1 MRFICA
7 VTAAAALAI
16 VSSAATH
23 AQSPTGPAATQTWPD
38 KPVRIIVP
46 YVAGGPTD
54 AIARILSEKL
64 GERWKQPT
72 VIESRPGAGSNTGS
86 TAVARSTP
94 DGYTLLVN
102 TTAIAVNQTL
112 FKAPGYDTLK
122 DFSAIINVA
131 QAPNLILGTKSLKAT
146 TLKDALEEARTGKL
160 SYGSPGSGT
169 TPHLTMEYLFKGLAK
184 VDVVH
189 VPFKGGGDMTTAA
202 LSGAVQF
209 ASGAV
214 PTVFAIVASGDTRG
228 LGVTSKTRVAALP
241 NVPTVAE
248 SGFKDFEDYTW
259 IGFFAPSAT
268 PAAITQKINA
278 DMNAV
283 LQIADVRERLTK
295 IGFEIVGGDT
305 ASFTKYVEREIAK
318 WAGVVKSIGINQL

>member
-214 PTVFAIVASGDTRG
+214 PTV
-228 LGVTSKTRVAALP
+228 
-241 NVPTVAE
+241 AE

>member
-1 MRFICA
+1 MRFNCA
-7 VTAAAALAI
+7 VTATAALAF
-16 VSSAATH
+16 VASSAAW
-23 AQSPTGPAATQTWPD
+23 AQSPAAWPD

-72 VIESRPGAGSNTGS
+72 VIESRPGAGSNTG
-86 TAVARSTP
+86 TAAVARSTP

-189 VPFKGGGDMTTAA
+189 VPF
-202 LSGAVQF
+202 
-209 ASGAV
+209 
-214 PTVFAIVASGDTRG
+214 
-228 LGVTSKTRVAALP
+228 
-241 NVPTVAE
+241 
-248 SGFKDFEDYTW
+248 
-259 IGFFAPSAT
+259 
-268 PAAITQKINA
+268 
-278 DMNAV
+278 
-283 LQIADVRERLTK
+283 
-295 IGFEIVGGDT
+295 
-305 ASFTKYVEREIAK
+305 
-318 WAGVVKSIGINQL
+318 